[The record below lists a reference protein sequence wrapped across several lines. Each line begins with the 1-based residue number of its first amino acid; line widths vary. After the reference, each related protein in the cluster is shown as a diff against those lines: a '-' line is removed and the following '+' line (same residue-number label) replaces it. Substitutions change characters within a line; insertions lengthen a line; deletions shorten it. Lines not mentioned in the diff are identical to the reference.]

1 MGQAQDGIVGQK
13 ETPARGPQSPP
24 ILVAYR
30 CLTLT
35 RSTARATRVASE
47 GWQRDLG
54 FIGTV

>member
-1 MGQAQDGIVGQK
+1 MGQK